1 MKFFSFLLCFFCLIF
16 LISNQF
22 IKNNNQRNLDVE
34 KNIIEL
40 ELFSDTEGEVNFIY
54 AYLSN
59 ITNIYVDNEELTEKK
74 IYFNEY
80 K

>member
-22 IKNNNQRNLDVE
+22 IKNNNQRNLDAE

-54 AYLSN
+54 AY
-59 ITNIYVDNEELTEKK
+59 
-74 IYFNEY
+74 
-80 K
+80 

>member
-1 MKFFSFLLCFFCLIF
+1 M
-16 LISNQF
+16 ISNQF

-74 IYFNEY
+74 NLFQ
-80 K
+80 